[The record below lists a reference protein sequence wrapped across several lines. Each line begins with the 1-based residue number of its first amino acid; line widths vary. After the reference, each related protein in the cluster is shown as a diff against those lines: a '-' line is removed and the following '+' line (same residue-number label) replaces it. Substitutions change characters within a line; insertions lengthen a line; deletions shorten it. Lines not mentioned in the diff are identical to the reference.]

1 MNTPGPCDDV
11 VERLAAV
18 LAGILATG
26 SAEPSAPPGPSSPTA
41 GRLALR
47 GATAILPAVLAM
59 RQLQEWMRGHRGSAS
74 WDGLLHR
81 RCRMTP
87 AHLSTEAAVSSAD
100 PSGLVIQQIDRA
112 GWELLRAT
120 TRVDVGT
127 GDWHVTHEVARR
139 AEAHPRVSGGWE
151 ITDGGAGINPSSG
164 ARSCWLTYGDIAS
177 WAEVTGDRNPIHL
190 LPGKA
195 AEAGLR
201 AGTNDVVAH
210 GLLVGALSLALVQS
224 STHRHIGLEFIGSA
238 DVPTSPR
245 GDGEPGATLVVDL
258 DTGAIVQ
265 AGRPVLRRR

>member
-1 MNTPGPCDDV
+1 MNPAGPCDDV
-11 VERLAAV
+11 VERLTAV
-18 LAGILATG
+18 LAGVLATG
-26 SAEPSAPPGPSSPTA
+26 SAEPSALPGSSRPTA

-59 RQLQEWMRGHRGSAS
+59 RQLQEWIRGHRGSAS

-100 PSGLVIQQIDRA
+100 PGGLVVRQIHRA

-120 TRVDVGT
+120 TRVEVGT
-127 GDWHVTHEVARR
+127 GGWHVTHEIARR
-139 AEAHPRVSGGWE
+139 AEARPRASRGWE
-151 ITDGGAGINPSSG
+151 ITDGEAGIDPSSG
-164 ARSCWLTYGDIAS
+164 ARSFWLTSGDIAS

-224 STHRHIGLEFIGSA
+224 SSHRRIGLEFIGSA
-238 DVPTSPR
+238 DVPASPR

>member
-18 LAGILATG
+18 LAGILATE
-26 SAEPSAPPGPSSPTA
+26 SAEPSASPGPSSPTA

-164 ARSCWLTYGDIAS
+164 ARSCLLTYGDIVS
-177 WAEVTGDRNPIHL
+177 WSEVTGDRNPIHL
-190 LPGKA
+190 LPGRA

-224 STHRHIGLEFIGSA
+224 SSHRHIGLEFIGSA

>member
-1 MNTPGPCDDV
+1 MNPAGPCDDV
-11 VERLAAV
+11 VERLTAV

-26 SAEPSAPPGPSSPTA
+26 SAEPSALPGSSRPTA

-59 RQLQEWMRGHRGSAS
+59 RQLQEWIRGHRGSAS

-87 AHLSTEAAVSSAD
+87 AHLSTEAVVSSAD
-100 PSGLVIQQIDRA
+100 SGGLVVRQIRRA

-120 TRVDVGT
+120 TRVEVGT
-127 GDWHVTHEVARR
+127 GGWHVTHEIARR
-139 AEAHPRVSGGWE
+139 AEARPRASRGWE
-151 ITDGGAGINPSSG
+151 ITDGEAGIDPSSG
-164 ARSCWLTYGDIAS
+164 ARSFWLTSGDIAS

-224 STHRHIGLEFIGSA
+224 SSHRRIGLEFIGSA
-238 DVPTSPR
+238 DVPASPR

>member
-1 MNTPGPCDDV
+1 M
-11 VERLAAV
+11 
-18 LAGILATG
+18 
-26 SAEPSAPPGPSSPTA
+26 
-41 GRLALR
+41 
-47 GATAILPAVLAM
+47 
-59 RQLQEWMRGHRGSAS
+59 
-74 WDGLLHR
+74 
-81 RCRMTP
+81 
-87 AHLSTEAAVSSAD
+87 SSAD
-100 PSGLVIQQIDRA
+100 SGGLVVRQIRRA

-120 TRVDVGT
+120 TRVEVGT

-139 AEAHPRVSGGWE
+139 AEARPRASRGWE
-151 ITDGGAGINPSSG
+151 ITDGGAGIDPSSG

-224 STHRHIGLEFIGSA
+224 SSHRRIGLEFIGSA
-238 DVPTSPR
+238 DVPASPR